1 MRPSQGSVSKGW
13 FSSLLS
19 LAGDTRGRKDQE
31 AALREPLSSR
41 MLEAG
46 TFSLR
51 AFPVLTTLCLNP
63 PPGLPS
69 EVHTIRWSQPG
80 LGDDSS
86 DWVTGLRAKSL
97 QGDHC

>member
-1 MRPSQGSVSKGW
+1 MRPSQGHVSKGW

-41 MLEAG
+41 TLEAG

-51 AFPVLTTLCLNP
+51 AFPVLTTLCLSTP
-63 PPGLPS
+63 WPAFQGPHRQMVPARVTTAL
-69 EVHTIRWSQPG
+69 
-80 LGDDSS
+80 
-86 DWVTGLRAKSL
+86 TGL
-97 QGDHC
+97 QV